1 MTGRDL
7 SCSEESLAHLS
18 CIKDPFA
25 LLLDFSKPLVVVE
38 TRRRPIDLLK
48 PLVFTNDNQIVLF
61 KQLFNLCLSVDI
73 SCGAGIFSKIKD
85 ITSGK
90 FANRLENWLEV
101 LVSGGDLRVS
111 LEATVL
117 QEAVERLRFVHG
129 LASTVDNGE
138 NFQDLGADLTSIM
151 SKLLILEVL

>member
-7 SCSEESLAHLS
+7 SCSEESLAHQS

-25 LLLDFSKPLVVVE
+25 LLLNFSKPLIVVE
-38 TRRRPIDLLK
+38 TRSRPIDILK
-48 PLVFTNDNQIVLF
+48 PLVFTNDNQIVIF
-61 KQLFNLCLSVDI
+61 KQFFNLCLSVNI
-73 SCGAGIFSKIKD
+73 TCGAGILCKIKD
-85 ITSGK
+85 ITSGE

-101 LVSGGDLRVS
+101 LVPGGDLRVS

-117 QEAVERLRFVHG
+117 QEAVERLRFVHR
-129 LASTVDNGE
+129 LASAVDYGE